1 MDAFPPTRLPVLPV
15 LLETTAAQ
23 SLGTLCAL
31 ALAALAPQAAAD
43 LGVSPALIG
52 YQVAG
57 VYLGAMLS
65 SLFGGGLVRRLGATR
80 TSQLALWLGAAGCA
94 LSAAGG
100 LPTLAAGALVIGAG
114 YGMVN
119 PPASHLLAR
128 LSIVRNMNLV
138 FSIKQCGVPFG
149 AMLSGLLLPPLAL
162 VAGWRV
168 ALFACAA
175 LAVALSL
182 QQQRVRAA
190 WDGDR
195 DPSARVFSAPFASLF
210 LIARHPVL
218 RWLAPA
224 SFLLSAVQLSL
235 SGFLVTYLVAEGS
248 FDLVGA
254 GKILAVAHAA
264 GAAGRLAWG
273 WLADRLRSGAKSL
286 IANCVLG
293 IAGALATAAIA
304 PDWPAWL
311 VAAAAAL
318 FGFTSIGWNGV
329 FMAIIARQ
337 APESIGAATGGT
349 LFVTFA
355 GVVVGPA
362 LFSQLHGRFD
372 MSYSAGFASLGL
384 LSAAAIVCLALARRY
399 NRR

>member
-1 MDAFPPTRLPVLPV
+1 VPVLF
-15 LLETTAAQ
+15 ETTTAQ
-23 SLGTLCAL
+23 ALGTLCAL
-31 ALAALAPQAAAD
+31 ALAAMAPQAAAD
-43 LGVSPALIG
+43 LGVSSSLIG

-57 VYLGAMLS
+57 VYLGAMAS

-80 TSQLALWLGAAGCA
+80 TGQLSLWLAAAGCA
-94 LSAAGG
+94 LSATGG
-100 LPTLAAGALVIGAG
+100 LATLAAGALVIGAG
-114 YGMVN
+114 YGLVN
-119 PPASHLLAR
+119 PPASQLLSR
-128 LSIVRNMNLV
+128 LGVVRHMNLV
-138 FSIKQCGVPFG
+138 FSLKQCGVPFG
-149 AMLSGLLLPPLAL
+149 AMLAGLLMPPLAL
-162 VAGWRV
+162 QAGWRT
-168 ALFACAA
+168 ALLACGACA
-175 LAVALSL
+175 LLLSV
-182 QQQRVRAA
+182 QQQRVRDA
-190 WDGDR
+190 WDTDR
-195 DPSARVFSAPFASLF
+195 DAAAPLFAAPFASLG
-210 LIARHPVL
+210 LIVRHGVL

-254 GKILAVAHAA
+254 GKVLAVAHAA

-273 WLADRLRSGAKSL
+273 WLADRLRSGARAL
-286 IANCVLG
+286 IANCVLA

-337 APESIGAATGGT
+337 APQSIGSATGGT

-362 LFSQLHGRFD
+362 LFAQLHDRAG
-372 MSYSAGFASLGL
+372 MSYSAGFASLSL
-384 LSAAAIVCLALARRY
+384 LSAAAIGCLVLARRY
-399 NRR
+399 NRP